1 MEKEINITEI
11 LKDKPQGTKL
21 YDWLYNRD
29 VELDTINTTDTETVV
44 WCTNKTDNN
53 TTCHRGYSEF
63 GTVRGCPDGLQ
74 ILLPSKEMRDWRKFA
89 WKKGDVLVSND
100 SDSHIIFK
108 GFSKDDYTTFEG
120 KHWISVSKKRH
131 ISCLNMQ
138 NTQNYH
144 IEDNKEFAQTYI
156 NTIEERLG
164 GKLNLTTLEIQKQ
177 PEFKDGDILYITDR
191 IVSCN
196 FIMIYKNQEGDRIY
210 HYATLP
216 EDNLVIMTKGGFLS
230 DNGGLSKRYATEEEK
245 QQLFEALAKKGKAWD
260 AEKKAIVDL
269 KPKCEFKPFDRCIWK
284 IRNCE
289 GSIWQASFVSYV
301 DEYGAIPMGASK
313 DEDLVNLIILPY
325 NDQTKL
331 LVGTTDEWKG
341 GEQ

>member
-1 MEKEINITEI
+1 MIMEANTNIVEF
-11 LKDKPQGTKL
+11 LKNKPQGTKL

-29 VELDTINTTDTETVV
+29 VELDTISTTDTETVV
-44 WCTNKTDNN
+44 WCTNETDNN

-74 ILLPSKEMRDWRKFA
+74 ILLPSKEMRDWRKFD

-144 IEDNKEFAQTYI
+144 IEDNKEVAQTYI
-156 NTIEERLG
+156 NTIEEKLG
-164 GKLNLTTLEIQKQ
+164 GKLNLETLEIEKQ
-177 PEFKDGDILYITDR
+177 SEFKDGDIVCISGMGYLAYGIVKSIDYSSKKLEYYVLNDMSILKFGDWLSFEDKHIQPITETQQ
-191 IVSCN
+191 IIL
-196 FIMIYKNQEGDRIY
+196 F
-210 HYATLP
+210 
-216 EDNLVIMTKGGFLS
+216 ED
-230 DNGGLSKRYATEEEK
+230 LSKE
-245 QQLFEALAKKGKAWD
+245 GKAWD
-260 AEKKAIVDL
+260 AEKKEVVVL

-301 DEYGAIPMGASK
+301 DEYGAIPMGVSIDK
-313 DEDLVNLIILPY
+313 DLVNLIILPY
-325 NDQTKL
+325 NEETAKL
-331 LVGTTDEWKG
+331 IGTTDDWKG
-341 GEQ
+341 GKQ

>member
-1 MEKEINITEI
+1 MEKELNIAEI

-21 YDWLYNRD
+21 YDLLYNVD
-29 VELDTINTTDTETVV
+29 VELDTISTTDKETVV
-44 WCTNKTDNN
+44 WCTNETDNN

-74 ILLPSKEMRDWRKFA
+74 ILLPSKEIRDWRKFA

-108 GFSKDDYTTFEG
+108 GFSKDDYTIFEG

-144 IEDNKEFAQTYI
+144 IEDNKEVAQTYI
-156 NTIEERLG
+156 NTIEEKLG
-164 GKLNLTTLEIQKQ
+164 GKLNRETLEIKKQ
-177 PEFKDGDILYITDR
+177 PEFKDGDIIT
-191 IVSCN
+191 ITPQIGNN
-196 FIMIYKNQEGDRIY
+196 FIFIFR
-210 HYATLP
+210 A
-216 EDNLVIMTKGGFLS
+216 EDVEKYYCHAYLDGNIAIVNDDSYCKKYFCTARPS
-230 DNGGLSKRYATEEEK
+230 TEEEQK
-245 QQLFEALAKKGKAWD
+245 QLFEALAKKGKAWD
-260 AEKKAIVDL
+260 AEKKQIVDL

-289 GSIWQASFVSYV
+289 GSIWRASFVSYV
-301 DEYGAIPMGASK
+301 DEYGAIPMGASI

-325 NDQTKL
+325 NDETAKL
-331 LVGTTDEWKG
+331 IGTTNNWEG
-341 GEQ
+341 

>member
-29 VELDTINTTDTETVV
+29 VELDTISTTDTETVV
-44 WCTNKTDNN
+44 WCTNETDNN

-74 ILLPSKEMRDWRKFA
+74 ILLPSKSMRDWSKFA

-100 SDSHIIFK
+100 SDRHIIFK
-108 GFSKDDYTTFEG
+108 GFSKDDYTIFEG

-144 IEDNKEFAQTYI
+144 IEDNKEAAQTYI
-156 NTIEERLG
+156 NTIEEKLG
-164 GKLNLTTLEIQKQ
+164 GKLNRETLEIEKQ
-177 PEFKDGDILYITDR
+177 PEFKDGDILFTKTNMLYFSS
-191 IVSCN
+191 V
-196 FIMIYKNQEGDRIY
+196 FILDTNRNEMRSYVRFLIERGHIDYGMPVY
-210 HYATLP
+210 
-216 EDNLVIMTKGGFLS
+216 NLDTNRF
-230 DNGGLSKRYATEEEK
+230 RYATEEEK
-245 QQLFEALAKKGKAWD
+245 QRLFEALAKEGKAWD

-289 GSIWQASFVSYV
+289 GSMWQASFVSYV

-313 DEDLVNLIILPY
+313 DEDMANLIILPY
-325 NDQTKL
+325 NKETAKL
-331 LVGTTDEWKG
+331 IGTTDNWEG
-341 GEQ
+341 NNN

>member
-1 MEKEINITEI
+1 MEKELNIAEI

-21 YDWLYNRD
+21 YDLLYNVD
-29 VELDTINTTDTETVV
+29 VELDTISTTDTDTVV
-44 WCTNKTDNN
+44 WCTNETDNN

-74 ILLPSKEMRDWRKFA
+74 ILLPSKSMRDWSKLA
-89 WKKGDVLVSND
+89 WKIGDLLTNECGFQC
-100 SDSHIIFK
+100 IFK
-108 GFSKDDYTTFEG
+108 EWASDDYTKFNGCYSNSRDGYEDVLNTETAKFE
-120 KHWISVSKKRH
+120 KLDDNIAHDYIKE
-131 ISCLNMQ
+131 
-138 NTQNYH
+138 
-144 IEDNKEFAQTYI
+144 IERK
-156 NTIEERLG
+156 LG
-164 GKLNLTTLEIQKQ
+164 GKLNSETLEIEKQ

-216 EDNLVIMTKGGFLS
+216 EDNLVIMTKRGFLS
-230 DNGGLSKRYATEEEK
+230 DNGGLSKRYATKEEK

-301 DEYGAIPMGASK
+301 DEYGATPMGMSI

-325 NDQTKL
+325 NEETAKL
-331 LVGTTDEWKG
+331 IGTTKDVEK
-341 GEQ
+341 

>member
-1 MEKEINITEI
+1 MEAKINITEI

-21 YDWLYNRD
+21 YDLLYNVD
-29 VELDTINTTDTETVV
+29 VSLDTISTTDTETVV
-44 WCTNKTDNN
+44 WCTNETDNN

-74 ILLPSKEMRDWRKFA
+74 ILLPSKEMRDWSKFA
-89 WKKGDVLVSND
+89 WKKGDILVSND
-100 SDSHIIFK
+100 SDSHIIFN

-131 ISCLNMQ
+131 ISCLDTQ

-144 IEDNKEFAQTYI
+144 IEDNKEAAQTYI

-164 GKLNLTTLEIQKQ
+164 GKINLETLEIEKQ
-177 PEFKDGDILYITDR
+177 TEFKDGDIVVYGKSVAICR
-191 IVSCN
+191 K
-196 FIMIYKNQEGDRIY
+196 IYKHTLYFYISIDETFGLLFNDNCVSAEGYRF
-210 HYATLP
+210 AT
-216 EDNLVIMTKGGFLS
+216 DS
-230 DNGGLSKRYATEEEK
+230 EK
-245 QQLFEALAKKGKAWD
+245 QQLFEALAKENKAWD

-301 DEYGAIPMGASK
+301 DEYGATPMGTSK

-325 NDQTKL
+325 NEETAKL
-331 LVGTTDEWKG
+331 IGTTNNWEG
-341 GEQ
+341 

>member
-1 MEKEINITEI
+1 MEKEINIAEI

-21 YDWLYNRD
+21 YDLLYNVD
-29 VELDTINTTDTETVV
+29 VELDTISTTDTETVV

-74 ILLPSKEMRDWRKFA
+74 ILLPSKEMRDWYKFA
-89 WKKGDVLVSND
+89 WKKGDLLTNECGFQC
-100 SDSHIIFK
+100 IFK
-108 GFSKDDYTTFEG
+108 EWASDDYTKFNGCYSNSRDGYEDALNTETAKFE
-120 KHWISVSKKRH
+120 KLDDNIAHDYIKE
-131 ISCLNMQ
+131 
-138 NTQNYH
+138 
-144 IEDNKEFAQTYI
+144 IERK
-156 NTIEERLG
+156 LC
-164 GKLNLTTLEIQKQ
+164 GKLNLETLEIEKQ
-177 PEFKDGDILYITDR
+177 PEFKDGDIVCISGMGYLTYGIVKSIDYSSKKLEYYVLNDMNILKFEDWLSFEDKLIQPIT
-191 IVSCN
+191 
-196 FIMIYKNQEGDRIY
+196 E
-210 HYATLP
+210 T
-216 EDNLVIMTKGGFLS
+216 
-230 DNGGLSKRYATEEEK
+230 
-245 QQLFEALAKKGKAWD
+245 QQIILFDALAKAGKAWD

-289 GSIWQASFVSYV
+289 GAIWQASFVSYV
-301 DEYGAIPMGASK
+301 DEYGAIPMGVSI

-341 GEQ
+341 

>member
-1 MEKEINITEI
+1 METKTNIAEI
-11 LKDKPQGTKL
+11 LKDKPKGTKL
-21 YDWLYNRD
+21 YADAFGELSFDVVGSNKDEIIFTKTKVNTSCCFYND
-29 VELDTINTTDTETVV
+29 G
-44 WCTNKTDNN
+44 K
-53 TTCHRGYSEF
+53 YSKHGE
-63 GTVRGCPDGLQ
+63 P
-74 ILLPSKEMRDWRKFA
+74 ILVPSKEMRDWRKFD

-100 SDSHIIFK
+100 GDSHIIFK
-108 GFSKDDYTTFEG
+108 GFSKDDYTIFEG

-144 IEDNKEFAQTYI
+144 IEDNKEVAQTYI
-156 NTIEERLG
+156 NTIEEKLG
-164 GKLNLTTLEIQKQ
+164 GKLNRETLEIEKQ

-216 EDNLVIMTKGGFLS
+216 EDNLVIMTKRGFLS

-245 QQLFEALAKKGKAWD
+245 QQLFEALAKEGKAWD
-260 AEKKAIVDL
+260 AEKKQIVDL

-301 DEYGAIPMGASK
+301 DEYGATPMGMSI